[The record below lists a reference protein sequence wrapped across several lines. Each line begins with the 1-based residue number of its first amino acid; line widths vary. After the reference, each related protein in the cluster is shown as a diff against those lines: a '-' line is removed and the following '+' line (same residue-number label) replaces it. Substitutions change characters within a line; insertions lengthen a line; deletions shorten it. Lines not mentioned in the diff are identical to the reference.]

1 MKIKLSE
8 IKKSYSTIKNPK
20 LEILKG
26 INFEILQNEIITI
39 YGPSG
44 AGKSTLLHLVGL
56 IDEPT
61 SGKIYFDETDTS
73 KLSDKEKANFRKN
86 KIGFIFQFHHLLLE
100 FSAVENIM
108 LPAMI
113 NGLSKKKSFEK
124 AKIFLDKLGLSDRQ
138 NHKPNELS
146 GGEQQR
152 IAIAR
157 ALVNSPEIILA
168 DEPTGNLDSD
178 NSKIVQELLFS
189 LQKELKFSLVIV
201 THNMEIINSANKLV
215 MMRDGVLQ

>member
-8 IKKSYSTIKNPK
+8 IKKSYSTIKNSK

-124 AKIFLDKLGLSDRQ
+124 AKIFLDKLGLADRQ

-157 ALVNSPEIILA
+157 ALINSPEIILA

-178 NSKIVQELLFS
+178 NSKIVQDLLFS

>member
-8 IKKSYSTIKNPK
+8 IKKSYSTIKNSK

-73 KLSDKEKANFRKN
+73 KLSDKEKANFRKIKSDLFFN
-86 KIGFIFQFHHLLLE
+86 FITCCQS
-100 FSAVENIM
+100 SA
-108 LPAMI
+108 
-113 NGLSKKKSFEK
+113 
-124 AKIFLDKLGLSDRQ
+124 Q
-138 NHKPNELS
+138 
-146 GGEQQR
+146 
-152 IAIAR
+152 
-157 ALVNSPEIILA
+157 
-168 DEPTGNLDSD
+168 
-178 NSKIVQELLFS
+178 SKILCCL
-189 LQKELKFSLVIV
+189 
-201 THNMEIINSANKLV
+201 
-215 MMRDGVLQ
+215 R

>member
-1 MKIKLSE
+1 M
-8 IKKSYSTIKNPK
+8 
-20 LEILKG
+20 
-26 INFEILQNEIITI
+26 
-39 YGPSG
+39 
-44 AGKSTLLHLVGL
+44 
-56 IDEPT
+56 
-61 SGKIYFDETDTS
+61 
-73 KLSDKEKANFRKN
+73 
-86 KIGFIFQFHHLLLE
+86 
-100 FSAVENIM
+100 
-108 LPAMI
+108 
-113 NGLSKKKSFEK
+113 
-124 AKIFLDKLGLSDRQ
+124 SDRQ

>member
-8 IKKSYSTIKNPK
+8 IKKSYSTIKNSK

-124 AKIFLDKLGLSDRQ
+124 AKIFLDKLGLADRQ

-157 ALVNSPEIILA
+157 ALINSPEIILA

>member
-1 MKIKLSE
+1 M
-8 IKKSYSTIKNPK
+8 
-20 LEILKG
+20 
-26 INFEILQNEIITI
+26 QNEIITI

-44 AGKSTLLHLVGL
+44 AGKSTLLHLVSL

-86 KIGFIFQFHHLLLE
+86 KIGFIFQFHHLLPE
-100 FSAVENIM
+100 FSAIENIM

-124 AKIFLDKLGLSDRQ
+124 AKIFLDKLGLADRQ

-157 ALVNSPEIILA
+157 ALINSPEIILA

-178 NSKIVQELLFS
+178 NSKIVQDLLFS

>member
-1 MKIKLSE
+1 M
-8 IKKSYSTIKNPK
+8 
-20 LEILKG
+20 
-26 INFEILQNEIITI
+26 QNEIITI

-113 NGLSKKKSFEK
+113 NGLSK
-124 AKIFLDKLGLSDRQ
+124 R
-138 NHKPNELS
+138 N
-146 GGEQQR
+146 R
-152 IAIAR
+152 
-157 ALVNSPEIILA
+157 
-168 DEPTGNLDSD
+168 
-178 NSKIVQELLFS
+178 
-189 LQKELKFSLVIV
+189 LKRRKYF
-201 THNMEIINSANKLV
+201 
-215 MMRDGVLQ
+215 

>member
-8 IKKSYSTIKNPK
+8 IKKSYSTIKNSK

>member
-8 IKKSYSTIKNPK
+8 IKKSYSTIKNSK

-86 KIGFIFQFHHLLLE
+86 KIGFIFQFHHLLPE
-100 FSAVENIM
+100 FSAIENIM

-124 AKIFLDKLGLSDRQ
+124 AKIFLDKLGLADRQ

-157 ALVNSPEIILA
+157 ALINSPEIILA

>member
-124 AKIFLDKLGLSDRQ
+124 AKIFLDKLGLADRQ

-157 ALVNSPEIILA
+157 ALINSPEIILA

>member
-124 AKIFLDKLGLSDRQ
+124 AKIFLDKLGLADRQ

-157 ALVNSPEIILA
+157 ALINSPEIILA

-178 NSKIVQELLFS
+178 NSKIVQDLLFS

>member
-8 IKKSYSTIKNPK
+8 IKKSYSTIKNSK

-86 KIGFIFQFHHLLLE
+86 KIGFIFQFHHLLPE
-100 FSAVENIM
+100 FSAIENIM

-124 AKIFLDKLGLSDRQ
+124 AKIFLDKLGLADRQ

-157 ALVNSPEIILA
+157 ALINSPEIILA

-178 NSKIVQELLFS
+178 NSKIVQDLLFS